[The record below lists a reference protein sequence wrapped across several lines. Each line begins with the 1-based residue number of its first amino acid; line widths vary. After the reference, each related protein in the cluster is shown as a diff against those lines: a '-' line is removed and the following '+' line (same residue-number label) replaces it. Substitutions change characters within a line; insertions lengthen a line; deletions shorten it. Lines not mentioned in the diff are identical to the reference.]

1 MTMNTKIDYY
11 DVLRVREDATPA
23 ELHAAY
29 RRQLNTHH
37 PDRGGSTVDAQQINE
52 AYTVLSDQAARAAYD
67 SARHRAATPTMTMQ
81 PPAPARPA
89 PAAAPAPS
97 DAIPGTRLP
106 EQSVFMIRVL
116 RAVATA
122 GKTVFMIGWILLGLF
137 LGFVGLLIFTY
148 GLNHETARAWSPLLN
163 IGGVVLAVLW
173 VMVPIRVNK
182 ALTEYNVRANED
194 VQREYGS
201 AH

>member
-1 MTMNTKIDYY
+1 MTMNTEIDYY

-37 PDRGGSTVDAQQINE
+37 PDRGGSTVDAQRINE
-52 AYTVLSDQAARAAYD
+52 AYTVLSDQADRAAYD
-67 SARHRAATPTMTMQ
+67 AARCRTTVPTMTMQ
-81 PPAPARPA
+81 PPAPARTA
-89 PAAAPAPS
+89 PVPQNAPS
-97 DAIPGTRLP
+97 ETTQGTRLP
-106 EQSVFMIRVL
+106 DHSVFMIRLL

-137 LGFVGLLIFTY
+137 LGFVGLVIFTY
-148 GLNHETARAWSPLLN
+148 GLDHETARAWSPLLN
-163 IGGVVLAVLW
+163 IGGVALAVLW
-173 VMVPIRVNK
+173 VLVPVRVNK

-194 VQREYGS
+194 VQREYGG